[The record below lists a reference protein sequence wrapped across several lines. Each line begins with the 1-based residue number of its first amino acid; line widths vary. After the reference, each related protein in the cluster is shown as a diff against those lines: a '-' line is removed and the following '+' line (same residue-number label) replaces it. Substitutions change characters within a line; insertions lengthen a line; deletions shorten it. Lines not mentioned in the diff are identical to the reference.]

1 MRLTGINIKGFKSF
15 ARNTQLNFNERVTGV
30 IGPNGSGKSNIVDAI
45 RWVLGE
51 QKPTEL
57 RLDNMPDVIFNGT
70 KKIKKGSMAQVT
82 LNFDNTS
89 NILPSEYSTVS
100 VSRTLYSTGE
110 SIYRLNDVPCRLKDI
125 RNLFIDTGIG
135 PDSYAIIALNMV
147 EDILAD
153 NNNSRRFMFEQAAG
167 ISKFKKRKQETIR
180 QLSNT
185 RSDLDRVE
193 DLMFEI
199 ENNLKELEKQARK
212 ARQFINLKTR
222 YV

>member
-1 MRLTGINIKGFKSF
+1 
-15 ARNTQLNFNERVTGV
+15 
-30 IGPNGSGKSNIVDAI
+30 
-45 RWVLGE
+45 
-51 QKPTEL
+51 
-57 RLDNMPDVIFNGT
+57 
-70 KKIKKGSMAQVT
+70 
-82 LNFDNTS
+82 S

-100 VSRTLYSTGE
+100 VSRTLYASGE
-110 SIYRLNDVPCRLKDI
+110 SIYKLNDVPCRLKDI

-185 RSDLDRVE
+185 RADLDRVE

-199 ENNLKELEKQARK
+199 ENNLKELEKQAKK
-212 ARQFINLKTR
+212 ARQ
-222 YV
+222 